1 MTAELAP
8 NLPGPLKDKSLLPQG
23 ALYYGLSQS
32 ILHVALDKVNQTPE
46 EAVKMHGYRELPVP
60 LPSEVPRYK
69 AAPREGVWAT
79 PPFMHNGSVP
89 NLYEMLV
96 PAAKRTKKFYLEET
110 STRSRSG
117 WIPRANPEPT
127 KWTQLSSGARTVVT
141 RSRTVL
147 GVTVSSAPC

>member
-1 MTAELAP
+1 
-8 NLPGPLKDKSLLPQG
+8 
-23 ALYYGLSQS
+23 
-32 ILHVALDKVNQTPE
+32 
-46 EAVKMHGYRELPVP
+46 MHGYRELPVP

-96 PAAKRTKKFYLEET
+96 PAASARRS
-110 STRSRSG
+110 STWDESSIRSRSG
-117 WIPRANPEPT
+117 WIPQENPELT
-127 KWTQLSSGARTVVT
+127 KWTQHSSGVRIVVT
-141 RSRTVL
+141 RSKTVL